1 MNYSITYAQNREDLI
16 IGGFLKHI
24 KNGFYVDVGANDP
37 DVFSVTRRFYM
48 SGWRGIN
55 IEPSQKLYTRLALKR
70 TRDINLMIG
79 VGSTNKKELFREYPK
94 GDGLS
99 TFSES
104 MKKAYEKSG
113 YEPAREYVDITVPIR
128 TLASV
133 FEEYSVDKIDF
144 LKIDIEG
151 YEYEAIIGNNWK
163 KYRPT
168 LLCIEANHVDK
179 DWRPFLME
187 QGYHL
192 VFFDGL
198 NEYYIANES
207 EKLAKD
213 FVYSEAV
220 LNRDYISPQLY
231 ETLRSNK
238 GEVRK
243 LNDDMAIKHQSLIAS
258 LEYSTKLE
266 QQIRDIHQRLGEQ
279 DYYIWQSRRLK
290 KSFKIFVQALDGA
303 LRANIIRFE
312 NRFLE
317 RKTKSTQGVSER
329 KILLSNNR
337 NRLLSAIKAY
347 DYETNLNSNGF
358 EQLLSAERRYIVD
371 IEDIYLKIT
380 RGVIKKVKKQ

>member
-79 VGSTNKKELFREYPK
+79 VGSSNKEEQFREYPK

-99 TFSES
+99 TFSDS

-113 YEPAREYVDITVPIR
+113 YEPAREYVDTTVPIR

-133 FEEYSVDKIDF
+133 FEEHSVDKIDF

-151 YEYEAIIGNNWK
+151 YEYEAIIGNNWN

-179 DWRPFLME
+179 DWRPFLLGQE
-187 QGYHL
+187 YSL

-198 NEYYIANES
+198 NDYYLANES
-207 EKLAKD
+207 KGLAD
-213 FVYSEAV
+213 TFIYSES
-220 LNRDYISPQLY
+220 LLGKNYITLELY
-231 ETLRSNK
+231 EVFRSYQD
-238 GEVRK
+238 EVRK
-243 LNDDMAIKHQSLIAS
+243 LHDDKFANNQSLAQS
-258 LEYSTKLE
+258 QEYSAKLE
-266 QQIRDIHQRLGEQ
+266 QQISGIRQKLGDQE
-279 DYYIWQSRRLK
+279 YYIWQSRRLK
-290 KSFKIFVQALDGA
+290 KSFKIFVLALDA
-303 LRANIIRFE
+303 TLRANIVRFE

-317 RKTKSTQGVSER
+317 RRIKTPQSTVEIVIPFYNN
-329 KILLSNNR
+329 KDKLLSSIR
-337 NRLLSAIKAY
+337 AY
-347 DYETNLNSNGF
+347 DYETNLSSDKLERSSF
-358 EQLLSAERRYIVD
+358 AERRYVVD

-380 RGVIKKVKKQ
+380 RGIIGRAK